1 MTRTLAGILSI
12 SGVISHATAFA
23 PTSVSTAS
31 GTVADTNHK
40 HGYSYTNSRSH
51 SYSPQQQQQQHY
63 KRKNTLLLQSIFYD
77 DFEDFSDFSPNNSSP
92 DTNNENNNNIDSN
105 DSTTPSFSDSDLFA
119 SLRARQGSLKEE
131 QRLIQ
136 QQTREAEEGD
146 LIERERLNYNWN
158 EANCL
163 STVRLTVDDWIRRL
177 SMDLYPMV
185 VCGSSRGNLYLGNL
199 EDGDQLDCLENV
211 HSEDIHQ
218 DIPDDVAEACIQ
230 ALYDGYDGNGPFA
243 VAVKKDLIVSS
254 GREGGIYACS
264 IVGKEVDVASGS
276 RGGSV
281 RQTKLRL
288 QREGKFRG
296 LEGTSRNTVDDD
308 MDTSMD
314 TMDTSTPPPLIT
326 SLAFDDRGTLW
337 AGGYD
342 GKLRGYNHEEL
353 DPDDRPLM
361 LRQKRPDFDIHVGAP
376 ILDISVVDETGIV
389 VVTTHTKGV
398 FLYSLH
404 DGAFLFN
411 CKPFA
416 PSKLRK
422 NVPLSQRQFART
434 AMLVR
439 SNNSTTSSSSTTTYT
454 SSEHGANEAVLII
467 GGSYGHMHQIE
478 LSIATDPM
486 NPSRTVQATSEG
498 MTKIRPKHMGPVVC
512 LASPSPGLFVSASH
526 DGTMRVWDCSGG
538 AEDDDDDQDSDSD
551 DDDEEEASS
560 LLSSIA
566 PGESSKNKSSS
577 SKQKHSM
584 PKVLYAL
591 SGYKVWLGSIF
602 ANDRKLVSDGADNT
616 VIVHSFDEDEDAILR
631 SQQEDDE
638 DNDLGDDP
646 FNSLA

>member
-1 MTRTLAGILSI
+1 MVRKLAGILSV
-12 SGVISHATAFA
+12 SGVVSYSGAFS
-23 PTSVSTAS
+23 PSSTSTSS
-31 GTVADTNHK
+31 VA
-40 HGYSYTNSRSH
+40 GTNSKFGHFRRQ
-51 SYSPQQQQQQHY
+51 YS
-63 KRKNTLLLQSIFYD
+63 REKNALFQSIFYD
-77 DFEDFSDFSPNNSSP
+77 DFEDFSDFSDFSP
-92 DTNNENNNNIDSN
+92 TNNDAGSVSNNQNNDA
-105 DSTTPSFSDSDLFA
+105 TPSFSDSDLFA
-119 SLRARQGSLKEE
+119 SLRARQDSLKEE
-131 QRLIQ
+131 QQLIQ
-136 QQTREAEEGD
+136 KHTKDAEEGD
-146 LIERERLNYNWN
+146 LIERQRLNYNWI

-163 STVRLTVDDWIRRL
+163 STVRLTIDDWIRRL
-177 SMDLYPMV
+177 SVDLYPMV

-199 EDGDQLDCLENV
+199 EDGDQLDCLERV
-211 HSEDIHQ
+211 HSEDIHE

-254 GREGGIYACS
+254 GREGGIYACT
-264 IVGKEVDVASGS
+264 IVGDEADVATGS
-276 RGGSV
+276 RGGTV

-296 LEGTSRNTVDDD
+296 LEGTIDSDGNAI
-308 MDTSMD
+308 
-314 TMDTSTPPPLIT
+314 PPPLIT

-342 GKLRGYNHEEL
+342 GRLRGYNHEEFDL
-353 DPDDRPLM
+353 DDRPLM
-361 LRQKRPDFDIHVGAP
+361 LRQKRPDFDIDVGAP
-376 ILDISVVDETGIV
+376 ILDMNVVDETGII

-404 DGAFLFN
+404 DGRFLFHCN
-411 CKPFA
+411 PFA
-416 PSKLRK
+416 PSKLRQ
-422 NVPLSQRQFART
+422 NIPLSQRQFART
-434 AMLVR
+434 SMIVR
-439 SNNSTTSSSSTTTYT
+439 TDNSTTAFSTGHDD
-454 SSEHGANEAVLII
+454 SQSEAVLVI
-467 GGSYGHMHQIE
+467 GGSYGHMYQLQ
-478 LSIATDPM
+478 LSIVTDKL
-486 NPSRTVQATSEG
+486 NPSRTVLATSEG

-538 AEDDDDDQDSDSD
+538 EEDDEQDSE
-551 DDDEEEASS
+551 DDESQAG
-560 LLSSIA
+560 
-566 PGESSKNKSSS
+566 GESVGSKLK
-577 SKQKHSM
+577 M

-591 SGYKVWLGSIF
+591 SGYKVWLGSVF

>member
-1 MTRTLAGILSI
+1 MARTLAGILSI
-12 SGVISHATAFA
+12 SGVISYSRAFS
-23 PTSVSTAS
+23 PTSTA
-31 GTVADTNHK
+31 TCPKTRTNTK
-40 HGYSYTNSRSH
+40 HGYLR
-51 SYSPQQQQQQHY
+51 QQYQ
-63 KRKNTLLLQSIFYD
+63 RKNVLLQSIFYD
-77 DFEDFSDFSPNNSSP
+77 DFEDFSDFSDFSPNNNSP
-92 DTNNENNNNIDSN
+92 DVDSNNNNN
-105 DSTTPSFSDSDLFA
+105 DSDLFA
-119 SLRARQGSLKEE
+119 SLRARQDSLKDE
-131 QRLIQ
+131 QQLIQ
-136 QQTREAEEGD
+136 QQSEEAEESD
-146 LIERERLNYNWN
+146 LIERQRLNYNWN

-163 STVRLTVDDWIRRL
+163 STIRLTTDDWIRRL

-199 EDGDQLDCLENV
+199 EDGDQLDCLEGV
-211 HSEDIHQ
+211 HSEDIHE
-218 DIPDDVAEACIQ
+218 DIPDDVAETCIQ

-254 GREGGIYACS
+254 GREGGIYACT
-264 IVGKEVDVASGS
+264 IVGQEVDLASGS

-281 RQTKLRL
+281 QQTKLRL

-296 LEGTSRNTVDDD
+296 LEGEIDSDGTNI
-308 MDTSMD
+308 
-314 TMDTSTPPPLIT
+314 PPPLIT

-361 LRQKRPDFDIHVGAP
+361 LRQKCPDFDIDVGAP
-376 ILDISVVDETGIV
+376 ILDINVVDETGII

-404 DGAFLFN
+404 EGRFLFHCN
-411 CKPFA
+411 PFA
-416 PSKLRK
+416 PSKLRQ

-434 AMLVR
+434 AMIVR
-439 SNNSTTSSSSTTTYT
+439 TDNSTTTFSTHDDDFSS
-454 SSEHGANEAVLII
+454 EAVLII
-467 GGSYGHMHQIE
+467 GGSYGHMHQIQ
-478 LSIATDPM
+478 LSIVTDEM
-486 NPSRTVQATSEG
+486 NPSRTVLATSES

-512 LASPSPGLFVSASH
+512 LASPSPGLFVSGSH
-526 DGTMRVWDCSGG
+526 DETIRVWDCSGG
-538 AEDDDDDQDSDSD
+538 TEDDDDHDSE
-551 DDDEEEASS
+551 DEES
-560 LLSSIA
+560 A
-566 PGESSKNKSSS
+566 PVAGESKGQNPK
-577 SKQKHSM
+577 M

-591 SGYKVWLGSIF
+591 SGYKVWLGSVF